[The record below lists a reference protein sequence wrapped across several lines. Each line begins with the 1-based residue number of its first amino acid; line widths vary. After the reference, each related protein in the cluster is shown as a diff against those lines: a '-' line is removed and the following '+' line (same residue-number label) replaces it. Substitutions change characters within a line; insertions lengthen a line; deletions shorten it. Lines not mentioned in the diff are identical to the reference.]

1 MRIVSVFFGAGII
14 FITYKILKELNL
26 NIKWSILSATLVF
39 LFIKDNFYIDYNY
52 AILFITLLL
61 IYIELK
67 YKSYN
72 IKYNILI
79 GFLAGITILFKQS
92 TGGCITF
99 ITVFYIILQRRNRTT
114 LKAIMARFLGAIIP
128 CILFIIY
135 LIATNSVF
143 SFIDYCIL
151 GIGTFENSV
160 SYSKLL
166 QGKDFYAFIALIV
179 PISLLM
185 LLIINLRNIKRKEI
199 NEKSDYLILFV
210 YSIAQFII
218 VYPIADKIHFVIAS
232 VPTIIVILYYICKS
246 IQNIRKIKVS
256 IFIEHFMNVITISF
270 VCILCLQAINEIYLY
285 STTEKSVLNHFAN
298 IPINQSLQNRIL
310 QIDEF
315 INVESNIVGKREVP
329 TTNKE
334 LKEYIQKRCPFNH
347 MTVMFRKSDIMSVGN
362 YKEWFLN
369 EDYYLWIRLA
379 LANKKFANLPE
390 ILVHVRTGADM
401 YQRRGGMKY
410 FVSERD
416 IQKFMYEQG
425 VIGYPRYVI
434 NVSERLILQV
444 LMPNWLR
451 GIVFRVFARK

>member
-160 SYSKLL
+160 SYLKLL

-315 INVESNIVGKREVP
+315 INIEESTVYILDSEAAVYMIPLDIYNKDFDMFLKGNLGKASEEGQVEKIKNMKDTIILIKNDNTALNWQMP
-329 TTNKE
+329 KE
-334 LKEYIQKRCPFNH
+334 
-347 MTVMFRKSDIMSVGN
+347 
-362 YKEWFLN
+362 
-369 EDYYLWIRLA
+369 
-379 LANKKFANLPE
+379 
-390 ILVHVRTGADM
+390 
-401 YQRRGGMKY
+401 
-410 FVSERD
+410 
-416 IQKFMYEQG
+416 
-425 VIGYPRYVI
+425 VI
-434 NVSERLILQV
+434 NYVKNNLQKI
-444 LMPNWLR
+444 
-451 GIVFRVFARK
+451 GEISFFDIYKTD